1 MKLILVFLSF
11 FCFSIFT
18 SHAQLLKG
26 LLKNNAKDSSVAN
39 GVAALGNLVKGNGS
53 GTGLSKDDII
63 DGLKQA
69 LEVGANKSVTQL
81 SSLDG
86 YFKNNAIKILMPP
99 EAQKVENTLRNMGL
113 GNEVDNAILTMNR
126 AAEDA
131 AKSAAPIFVNAIK
144 GMTIQD
150 GMQLLKG
157 GDSAATHYL
166 REKTTASLTTSFK
179 PIVEQSLVKV
189 DATKYWNSVF
199 STYNKVPF
207 VKKINPDLTGYVTEK
222 ALDGLF
228 YQVAQEEQKIRK
240 DPVAR
245 TTDLLKKVF
254 AQ

>member
-1 MKLILVFLSF
+1 M
-11 FCFSIFT
+11 
-18 SHAQLLKG
+18 
-26 LLKNNAKDSSVAN
+26 KNNAKDSSAAN
-39 GVAALGNLVKGNGS
+39 GVAALENLVKGNGS
-53 GTGLSKDDII
+53 GTELSKDDII

-179 PIVEQSLVKV
+179 PIVKQSLVKV

-240 DPVAR
+240 DPVAQ